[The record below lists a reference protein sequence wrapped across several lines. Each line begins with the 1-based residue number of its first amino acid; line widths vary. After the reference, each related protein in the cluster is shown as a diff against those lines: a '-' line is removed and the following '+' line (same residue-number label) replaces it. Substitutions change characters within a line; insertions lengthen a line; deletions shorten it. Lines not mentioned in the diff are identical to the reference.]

1 MTLDEIEQQLPW
13 GLHDALLL
21 RLSVDWTRAELV
33 LDVRLMITERQ
44 DMDQLARIVV
54 TGLVFCAVDA
64 PEIDPARGYVPTS
77 PTGLRIDAGPGA
89 ARGASL
95 PAVPEGCFLQWIF
108 VSDWNRYIHV
118 CGREAALAWLEDAP
132 QPSGA
137 GGRALFP
144 GDEVPD

>member
-1 MTLDEIEQQLPW
+1 M
-13 GLHDALLL
+13 
-21 RLSVDWTRAELV
+21 
-33 LDVRLMITERQ
+33 
-44 DMDQLARIVV
+44 MDK
-54 TGLVFCAVDA
+54 DS
-64 PEIDPARGYVPTS
+64 YVPTS